1 VVRVNLLP
9 DRRSTARRGAAGGE
23 GSPVWL
29 FGVLGALVA
38 AIVLCLFVQ
47 KMKDDEL
54 HDAITENGRVQGQI
68 DTIKKQI
75 ANHPQIKARLKE
87 LRDREDA
94 IQKLQAARTGPT
106 ATLLELAR
114 VLTSGRGP
122 TTDHDRLEQL
132 KLENPAEVPSQS
144 WDPRRLWL
152 TSYDEV
158 DRKVKITGLARD
170 GEDVSELERR
180 LRLSDYF
187 TDVKLGKGEKT
198 LDQQTHQELFS
209 FQFAAK
215 VKY

>member
-1 VVRVNLLP
+1 
-9 DRRSTARRGAAGGE
+9 
-23 GSPVWL
+23 
-29 FGVLGALVA
+29 VLGALVV
-38 AIVLCLFVQ
+38 AIALCLFVQ

-54 HDAITENGRVQGQI
+54 QDAVTENGRIQGQI

-87 LRDREDA
+87 LRDREEA
-94 IQKLQAARTGPT
+94 IEKLQAARTGPT

-114 VLTSGRGP
+114 VLTGGAGP

-132 KLENPAEVPSQS
+132 KLENPAEVPSPS
-144 WDPRRLWL
+144 WDTRRLWL

-187 TDVKLGKGEKT
+187 TDVKLGKGEKS

-209 FQFAAK
+209 FQFSAK